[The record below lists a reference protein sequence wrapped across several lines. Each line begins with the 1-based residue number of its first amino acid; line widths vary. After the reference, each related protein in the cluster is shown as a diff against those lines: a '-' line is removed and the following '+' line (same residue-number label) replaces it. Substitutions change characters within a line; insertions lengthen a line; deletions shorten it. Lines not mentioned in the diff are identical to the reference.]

1 MKKYKIRRTIFED
14 INLDENQVM
23 KLSEAARILD
33 LATVGSVK
41 SLMKTGRLS
50 WIEDPGKYQ
59 GRLLVLRS
67 EVEELAR
74 KRRQAGGVDGG

>member
-1 MKKYKIRRTIFED
+1 MKTYKIRGIVFED
-14 INLDENQVM
+14 IELDESKVFT
-23 KLSEAARILD
+23 LAEAARMLN

-50 WIEDPGKYQ
+50 WIEDPGKYH

-67 EVEELAR
+67 EVEALANRR
-74 KRRQAGGVDGG
+74 KLKEV